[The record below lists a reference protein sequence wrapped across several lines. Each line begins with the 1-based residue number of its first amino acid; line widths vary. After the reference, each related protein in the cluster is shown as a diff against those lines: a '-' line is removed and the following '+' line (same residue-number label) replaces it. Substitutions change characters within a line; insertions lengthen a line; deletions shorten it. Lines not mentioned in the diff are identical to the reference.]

1 MAILLDRHYLAP
13 FTNRGTLAQMPLG
26 GGAPRELLENVEH
39 ADWAPDGQTLAVV
52 HFVAGRNRLEFP
64 IGKVLYET
72 AGWISHPRIS
82 PTGDLVAFLEH
93 QAQWDDRGWV
103 SVVDLSGNK
112 KTLSGEW
119 SAEEGLAW
127 SADGDE
133 IWFTAAR
140 AGEPFSLRA
149 VTRSGYERVIGRSP
163 TDLMVHD
170 IAPDG
175 RVLLSVV
182 QYSSDVIGL
191 GPGETRER
199 NLSWLDNVRIR
210 DISSDGKTFVF
221 SHFGT
226 GSGPNYTVYLRR
238 TDGSPPIKLGEGAA
252 WALSPDGK
260 WVLAILST
268 PPQLV
273 LLPTGPGTMRRV
285 DRAGIDVYGL
295 GASWHPDGERVLF
308 NGRESGHAMRSYIQP
323 IESGPPRPITPEG
336 TTGVLVSPDGRRVV
350 AQDAQRRHLL
360 YPVEGNDGPHEIP
373 TLSEES
379 DVLRWASDNRSLYV
393 SRSHELPTQIFRLDL
408 VTGQQELVREL
419 EPADPAGALG
429 PLRISLSADGRWYVY
444 SLTRTLTSL
453 FTGEG
458 LH

>member
-1 MAILLDRHYLAP
+1 
-13 FTNRGTLAQMPLG
+13 
-26 GGAPRELLENVEH
+26 VEH

-210 DISSDGKTFVF
+210 DISS
-221 SHFGT
+221 
-226 GSGPNYTVYLRR
+226 
-238 TDGSPPIKLGEGAA
+238 
-252 WALSPDGK
+252 
-260 WVLAILST
+260 
-268 PPQLV
+268 
-273 LLPTGPGTMRRV
+273 
-285 DRAGIDVYGL
+285 
-295 GASWHPDGERVLF
+295 
-308 NGRESGHAMRSYIQP
+308 
-323 IESGPPRPITPEG
+323 
-336 TTGVLVSPDGRRVV
+336 
-350 AQDAQRRHLL
+350 
-360 YPVEGNDGPHEIP
+360 
-373 TLSEES
+373 
-379 DVLRWASDNRSLYV
+379 
-393 SRSHELPTQIFRLDL
+393 
-408 VTGQQELVREL
+408 
-419 EPADPAGALG
+419 
-429 PLRISLSADGRWYVY
+429 
-444 SLTRTLTSL
+444 
-453 FTGEG
+453 
-458 LH
+458 